1 MLPGAAASNPYHL
14 SPAPSPALDP
24 PLLEVP
30 AAPYPR
36 LVPDGRGFVWTVWLR
51 TCFWLRNADLGQC
64 FILCQRVYQFN
75 SGITGGVSAVMEP
88 AEERDPNC
96 RCTRRLSFRQDPGN
110 SIVEDFRRK
119 LKYFFMNPCE
129 KYRARG
135 RKPWKLML
143 QILKIAIITFQLVSF
158 GLSNEMMVTFK
169 DENLVVF
176 KHLFLKEYQDQRVDR
191 YAVYTKMDVYNHI
204 DYIIQ
209 KFINL
214 QNLTVGNHGYETME
228 TGFSPLIICQEFYRN
243 SNIFPDN
250 DTFSIDPHVDKEC
263 ISIYPLEP
271 FEDDSLS
278 NELNFSLDFKRLLTV
293 NIYLT
298 LKSIN
303 LQTIEFDNRASSGR
317 IKINLEN
324 DVGINECKDLNVAGT
339 FMKNNQLL
347 LIDSLV
353 IIACITSLI
362 LCTCSVYRGIQL
374 QFHYTAFF
382 NTYYGKPV
390 SWSERM
396 EFVNGW
402 DVLIITSD
410 TLTIAGSAVKI
421 GIQTK
426 DLTNYDVCSIL
437 LGASTILVWV
447 GVIRYLGFFKKYN
460 ILILTL
466 RATFPNVIRF
476 SCCAGLIYVG
486 YCFCGW
492 IVLGPYH
499 EKFRTMDKVTECL
512 FSLII
517 GDDSYSTFKKMKEK
531 NYMVWLFS
539 RLYFYTFIC
548 LFSYMLLSL
557 FIAFI
562 TDTYETIKQNQ
573 KDRVRV
579 SPLQAFMADCP
590 DPHGSGMSSI
600 ENEPTFCCFG

>member
-1 MLPGAAASNPYHL
+1 MLCKWENLQNQQCSKYLFSPLNSLIRMHL
-14 SPAPSPALDP
+14 
-24 PLLEVP
+24 LL
-30 AAPYPR
+30 
-36 LVPDGRGFVWTVWLR
+36 
-51 TCFWLRNADLGQC
+51 
-64 FILCQRVYQFN
+64 
-75 SGITGGVSAVMEP
+75 SS
-88 AEERDPNC
+88 
-96 RCTRRLSFRQDPGN
+96 
-110 SIVEDFRRK
+110 DFRRK

-158 GLSNEMMVTFK
+158 GLSNQMMVTFK
-169 DENLVVF
+169 DENLMVF

-191 YAVYTKMDVYNHI
+191 YAVYTKTDVYDHI
-204 DYIIQ
+204 YYIIRR
-209 KFINL
+209 
-214 QNLTVGNHGYETME
+214 NLTVGNHGYETMQ
-228 TGFSPLIICQEFYRN
+228 GGYIPLILCQEFYRN
-243 SNIFPDN
+243 SNISPGN
-250 DTFSIDPHVDKEC
+250 DTFNIDPHVDKEC

-271 FEDDSLS
+271 LDDNSLS
-278 NELNFSLDFKRLLTV
+278 KDVNLSLDFKRLLSV

-298 LKSIN
+298 LKAIN
-303 LQTIEFDNRASSGR
+303 LQTVRHHVFPDCYDFTITIEFDNRACSGR

-324 DVGINECKDLNVAGT
+324 DVGINECKDWNVAGT

-347 LIDSLV
+347 LIDSMV
-353 IIACITSLI
+353 IIACFMSLI
-362 LCTCSVYRGIQL
+362 LCIRSVCSGTQL
-374 QFHYTAFF
+374 QLHYTAFF
-382 NTYYGKPV
+382 HTYYGKTV
-390 SWSERM
+390 SWSERW

-402 DVLIITSD
+402 YILIIVSD
-410 TLTIAGSAVKI
+410 TLTIAGSALKI

-447 GVIRYLGFFKKYN
+447 GVIRYLGFFQKYN

-466 RATFPNVIRF
+466 RAAFPNVIRF
-476 SCCAGLIYVG
+476 SCCAGLIYLG

-499 EKFRTMDKVTECL
+499 EKFRTLDKVTECL

-517 GDDSYSTFKKMKEK
+517 GDDSYSTFKKMREK

-539 RLYFYTFIC
+539 RLYLYSFIS

-562 TDTYETIKQNQ
+562 TDTYETIK
-573 KDRVRV
+573 V
-579 SPLQAFMADCP
+579 SFALQLKVWLKNSHSQVF
-590 DPHGSGMSSI
+590 H
-600 ENEPTFCCFG
+600 